1 MIKRIIFFILLASA
15 NLSGAQETTVFRI
28 DSENAKGVELDS
40 YWKFQEGDNSLWA
53 APDFDDTPW
62 DTINIGS
69 LDDSNFKGI
78 GWFRIHLKFD
88 SSLASFPLAIGILQ
102 ASASEIYF
110 NGQKLINFGTVSSD
124 AAKEERY
131 YPNLIPVALNIIP
144 GNEYVLA
151 IRYSNHKLGYNRNIN
166 YGKGFRVF
174 LFPANDQIVNTLEE
188 SVNTG
193 IKSIFPFGFIIAL
206 GIAHLFIF
214 LFYRANKSNLF
225 YFLFATLL
233 SFYALAPFF
242 QTSVKDASL
251 FDWFDNLSS
260 ELVPVQLLTLIM
272 LVYSIFYERIPKS
285 FLYLLSIGIINFF
298 FIFFQ
303 WEYTDKIS
311 YFFIALTIIEVLRVV
326 IIALLNKKQG
336 SIIIGIGVAIFI
348 LFVAAITLIPNDGNF
363 SGYLPQILFT
373 FAIMSIPVS
382 MSLYLAKQ
390 FATTNK
396 ILKKKLREVESLSAK
411 NLEQEKEKQ
420 KILETQKETL
430 EIQVKERTSEI
441 VEQKKIIEEKNKDIT
456 DSIDY
461 AKTIQDAILPTKEL
475 KNLLFPDSFILF
487 KPKDIVSG
495 DFYWYTEVVGRTENG
510 ERRKSPD
517 SSSPFSELRTPNSR
531 LKIIAACDCTGHGV
545 PGALMSMI
553 GNNILNQIVNEKGIT
568 SPDEILNLLH
578 KEIRKTLNQEEQNE
592 TKDGMDISLIT
603 FNTET
608 EIEFAGAQ
616 RPLWI
621 VKSLESGEGRVEMEK
636 EEEKNHLPSIVPTT
650 TPEEQLSV
658 LRSPDSRLI
667 EIKGNKFAIGGTQSE
682 SERKFTGHKISLKKG
697 DCVYIFTDGYADQFN
712 SSDKKLMTKR
722 FKEILL
728 SIQQKSMSEQGNY
741 LDNFIEKWKDTNEQ
755 IDDILVIGIR
765 I

>member
-1 MIKRIIFFILLASA
+1 MIKKIILFILLASFY
-15 NLSGAQETTVFRI
+15 LSGAQETNVFTI
-28 DSENAKGVELDS
+28 DSENASGVELDT
-40 YWKFQEGDNSLWA
+40 YWKFHEGDDTLWA
-53 APDFDDTPW
+53 NEDFDDTAW

-69 LDDSNFKGI
+69 LDDTNFKGI
-78 GWFRIHLKFD
+78 GWFRLHLNFD

-124 AAKEERY
+124 PEEEERY

-151 IRYSNHKLGYNRNIN
+151 IRYSNHKSGYNRNIN

-174 LFPANDQIVNTLEE
+174 LFPANEQIVNTFNE
-188 SVNTG
+188 SVNTDV
-193 IKSIFPFGFIIAL
+193 KSIFPFGFIIAL

-214 LFYRANKSNLF
+214 LFYRANKSNFF
-225 YFLFATLL
+225 YFLFASLL

-242 QTSVKDASL
+242 QTSVKDAAL

-260 ELVPVQLLTLIM
+260 ELIPVLLISLIM
-272 LVYSIFYERIPKS
+272 LVYSIFYERIPKA
-285 FLYLLSIGIINFF
+285 FWFPLVIGALNFF
-298 FIFFQ
+298 FILFQ

-311 YFFIALTIIEVLRVV
+311 YFFIGLTIIEVIRVV
-326 IIALLNKKQG
+326 IIALINKKQG
-336 SIIIGIGVAIFI
+336 STIIGIGVAIFI

-373 FAIMSIPVS
+373 FATMSIPVS

-390 FATTNK
+390 FSTTNK
-396 ILKKKLREVESLSAK
+396 ILKKKLTEVESLSKK

-461 AKTIQDAILPTKEL
+461 AKTIQDAILPTKEF
-475 KNLLFPDSFILF
+475 KHVLFPDSFILF
-487 KPKDIVSG
+487 KPKDTVSG
-495 DFYWYTEVVGRTENG
+495 DFYWFAEKDGR
-510 ERRKSPD
+510 K
-517 SSSPFSELRTPNSR
+517 L
-531 LKIIAACDCTGHGV
+531 IAACDCTGHGV

-568 SPDEILNLLH
+568 SPDEILNHLH
-578 KEIRKTLNQEEQNE
+578 KEIRKTLKQEEQSE
-592 TKDGMDISLIT
+592 SKDGMDISLIT
-603 FNTET
+603 FITNT

-621 VKSLESGEGRVEMEK
+621 IKKIDKGELTIDNGTSTSTSISLNTGSFQ
-636 EEEKNHLPSIVPTT
+636 NNY
-650 TPEEQLSV
+650 QLT
-658 LRSPDSRLI
+658 
-667 EIKGNKFAIGGTQSE
+667 EIKGNKFAIGGAQSE
-682 SERKFTGHKISLKKG
+682 TERKFTRTKVSLMKG
-697 DCVYIFTDGYADQFN
+697 DCIYIFSDGYADQFS
-712 SSDKKLMTKR
+712 SSDEKLMTKR
-722 FKEILL
+722 FKEIFL
-728 SIQQKSMSEQGNY
+728 SIQQKQMDEQRIF
-741 LDNFIEKWKDTNEQ
+741 LEDFIEKWKDTNEQ